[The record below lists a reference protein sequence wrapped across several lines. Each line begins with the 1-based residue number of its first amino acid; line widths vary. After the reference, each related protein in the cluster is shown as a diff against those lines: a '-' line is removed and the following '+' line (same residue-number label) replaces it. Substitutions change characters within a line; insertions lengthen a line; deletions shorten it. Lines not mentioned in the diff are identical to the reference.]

1 MYKNRHPFLTNQSSI
16 ETFDFNEHC
25 SQSNCTCRFSNPA
38 PFSLSATCLYFLLCY
53 VLLLLRGVSTKLE
66 GIHRLFSLSVLTSFL
81 SQCAMYAVLVFGVA
95 LMWLASDVG
104 TWRYWFG
111 LLRDQLL
118 GFLFGY
124 RPLLVVIDYRGSN
137 GNYDDSVLLVGTVFL
152 CVLSGAHQKNWWFM
166 WTTW

>member
-1 MYKNRHPFLTNQSSI
+1 M
-16 ETFDFNEHC
+16 
-25 SQSNCTCRFSNPA
+25 
-38 PFSLSATCLYFLLCY
+38 
-53 VLLLLRGVSTKLE
+53 STKLE

-81 SQCAMYAVLVFGVA
+81 SQCAMYAVLVFAVA
-95 LMWLASDVG
+95 LIWLASDVG

-137 GNYDDSVLLVGTVFL
+137 GNYDDSVLLVDTVFL
-152 CVLSGAHQKNWWFM
+152 CRLISFKWGTPKKNYGLCGRRDSKLIREADYEVWVPRFDTRPGQIFVWIKWTFAQGSCIFHMYVCLGKSG
-166 WTTW
+166 